1 MLVYNVMYMSNKDL
15 KYSKTIFVL
24 IWLKIE
30 KIEWKRLPHNIIIF
44 LLNYTCV
51 FRGSVYIHIF

>member
-1 MLVYNVMYMSNKDL
+1 MLVYNIMYKSNKDL

-30 KIEWKRLPHNIIIF
+30 KIE
-44 LLNYTCV
+44 
-51 FRGSVYIHIF
+51 